1 MGILLKIFQLL
12 GAKFAKEVVV
22 FTLFKTFIAS
32 LVLVAFP
39 IAMSSA
45 LTILYTGIHERVL
58 SYASDEV
65 SSYSGSSSLQS
76 VLIHVVGL
84 TAFFVN
90 HLNLIES
97 FNVVLS
103 AIALRVT
110 LSFIPFIRF

>member
-39 IAMSSA
+39 IALSAA
-45 LTILYTGIHERVL
+45 LTTLYSGIHERVL
-58 SYASDEV
+58 SYANDNV
-65 SSYSGSSSLQS
+65 QSYSMQS
-76 VLIHVVGL
+76 VLINVVGL

-97 FNVVLS
+97 FNVVIS